1 MAEEVTLYSAIDQVS
16 DALERV
22 LVDNVANLE
31 RYVSM
36 ETDPLKQTK
45 MCEVIVDTMNKLQAL
60 KERRDCNKKQSS
72 AGVFEKVMSQLGNTP
87 KIVSK
92 LERHNNL
99 KSIMSQIE
107 EAKINND
114 EQDDSIQGYQSKQL
128 DN

>member
-1 MAEEVTLYSAIDQVS
+1 MAEQVTLYSAIDQVN

-31 RYVSM
+31 RCVQM
-36 ETDPLKQTK
+36 ETDPLKQAKIAESITS
-45 MCEVIVDTMNKLQAL
+45 TMEKLQSL
-60 KERRDCNKKQSS
+60 KERREGKNKQSS
-72 AGVFEKVMSQLGNTP
+72 VGVFEKVMSQLGSTP

-107 EAKINND
+107 EAQLND
-114 EQDDSIQGYQSKQL
+114 EQDDSNQGYQSKQL